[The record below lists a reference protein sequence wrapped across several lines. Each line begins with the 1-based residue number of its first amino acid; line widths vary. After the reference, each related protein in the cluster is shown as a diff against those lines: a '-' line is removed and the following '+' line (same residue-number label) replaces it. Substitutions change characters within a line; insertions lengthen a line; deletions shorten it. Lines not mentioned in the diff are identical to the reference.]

1 VIKYK
6 QMHNDSMG
14 LEDVIKVGPT
24 AILVIDLQN
33 AYCSKNGSMAKL
45 GHDVSINEEIVSRV
59 SKFLDRARNLTALV
73 IFTKMIEDSE
83 YMADNAKLKAIVAKD
98 KVAISSPG
106 TYDFEYA
113 GIKPNDT
120 DKEITKKSYDAF
132 SNPDLEKILSEKGI
146 KNLIITGVNGDVCVD
161 TTIRSAYTKG
171 YNVIVPEDLVGTIR
185 EKVYR
190 QESAI
195 ELWKQFF
202 AYVLDSETI
211 INTLQKYPK

>member
-1 VIKYK
+1 MNADSLELERVI
-6 QMHNDSMG
+6 NTGS
-14 LEDVIKVGPT
+14 T

-33 AYCSKNGSMAKL
+33 AYCSEKGSMAKL
-45 GHDVSINEEIVSRV
+45 GHDISINEAIVSKV
-59 SKFLDRARNLTALV
+59 SKFLNKARNLTSLV
-73 IFTKMIEDSE
+73 IFTKMIEDPE
-83 YMADNAKLKAIVAKD
+83 YMADNAKLKAVVAKD
-98 KVAISSPG
+98 KEAVSSPG
-106 TYDFEYA
+106 SFDFEYA

-132 SNPDLEKILSEKGI
+132 SNSDLEKMLIEKRI
-146 KNLIITGVNGDVCVD
+146 KNLIITGVNADVCVD

-171 YNVIVPEDLVGTIR
+171 YNVIVPEDLIGTTK

-202 AYVLDSETI
+202 AYVVDSAV
-211 INTLQKYPK
+211 